1 MIVAAD
7 TWAVRRG
14 DWKLLVNPV
23 DTSFEYSRES
33 TTLTDIF
40 LVNLR
45 DDPAETASVH
55 ADHPDIVAELL
66 AIRDA
71 YIADLQSAGK
81 FEPPAQ

>member
-1 MIVAAD
+1 MVGAD

-23 DTSFEYSRES
+23 DTSGEYSRES
-33 TTLTDIF
+33 TVLTDIF

-66 AIRDA
+66 AIRDGYVA
-71 YIADLQSAGK
+71 ELQSAGK
-81 FEPPAQ
+81 FEPPAR